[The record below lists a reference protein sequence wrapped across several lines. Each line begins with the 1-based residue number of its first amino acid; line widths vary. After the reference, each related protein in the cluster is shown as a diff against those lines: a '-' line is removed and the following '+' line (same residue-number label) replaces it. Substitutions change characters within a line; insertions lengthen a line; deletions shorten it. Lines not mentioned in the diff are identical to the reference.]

1 MAEMGDLAED
11 HLKAKNK
18 SSNNIISSWNN
29 HFMFFVIIKSS
40 TSYPGVR
47 GAVESVVLWAV
58 R

>member
-1 MAEMGDLAED
+1 MGDLAED